1 MLIDERH
8 KKQRSQI
15 PLVKPRKDNL
25 PVLIAMPPVT
35 QQQQQQQQ
43 RRRTN
48 IVQPTTLFQ
57 SKTVNLSAPYNPH
70 YHDISS

>member
-1 MLIDERH
+1 
-8 KKQRSQI
+8 
-15 PLVKPRKDNL
+15 
-25 PVLIAMPPVT
+25 MPPVIQQQ

-48 IVQPTTLFQ
+48 VVQPTALLQ

-70 YHDISS
+70 YHD

>member
-1 MLIDERH
+1 MNDIKN
-8 KKQRSQI
+8 KKSQI

-25 PVLIAMPPVT
+25 PVLIAMPPVIQQQ

-48 IVQPTTLFQ
+48 V
-57 SKTVNLSAPYNPH
+57 V
-70 YHDISS
+70 